1 MPLSD
6 EERRRLRE
14 LEEKLTAEDPELAHK
29 LQDAGPSKRIGAR
42 EVYGMLTILAG
53 FGLIIAGI
61 SMQLTILGVM
71 GFLAAGAGAYLFFSG
86 WSTRR
91 FP

>member
-6 EERRRLRE
+6 EEHRRLRE
-14 LEEKLTAEDPELAHK
+14 LEEELAAEDPDLARK
-29 LQDAGPSKRIGAR
+29 LQGAGPSKRIGAR
-42 EVYGMLTILAG
+42 EVYGLLTILAG
-53 FGLIIAGI
+53 FGLITAGI
-61 SMQLTILGVM
+61 SMQATFLGVM
-71 GFLAAGAGAYLFFSG
+71 GFLLAGAGAYLFFSG